1 MLLHIVAFWLIF
13 TLKNKLEQIKITN
26 PNDIIQLLE
35 HYLAEIKEENKQ
47 LRDELDNNISSIE
60 ENKDTIHQDLNKRE
74 RNQAIEDKE
83 LAIEKDDLMETS
95 MEAKI
100 LHLHHQKFSPAEIA
114 RKLNCG
120 KTEVEL
126 IIKFHDKKEY

>member
-60 ENKDTIHQDLNKRE
+60 ENKDTIHQGLNKRE

>member
-60 ENKDTIHQDLNKRE
+60 ENKDTIQQDLNKRE
-74 RNQAIEDKE
+74 RNQAIEDME